1 MPGFPG
7 SSAEVLCPGERELG
21 GGADQEPWAGLM
33 GQIKSSWEGV
43 GWGYDLP
50 CFLFYQV
57 LCEGALAMQ

>member
-1 MPGFPG
+1 
-7 SSAEVLCPGERELG
+7 
-21 GGADQEPWAGLM
+21 M